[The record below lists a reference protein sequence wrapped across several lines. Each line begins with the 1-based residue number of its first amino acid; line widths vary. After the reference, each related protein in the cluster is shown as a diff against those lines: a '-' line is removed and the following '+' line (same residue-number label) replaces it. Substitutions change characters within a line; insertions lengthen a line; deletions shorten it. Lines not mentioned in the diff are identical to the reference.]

1 MYKSEIAI
9 CDGVLRLDV
18 DHVYA
23 RSSIGNQSTI
33 TQLLNQ
39 NFNQIQT
46 VTAGH
51 SDDCVQQVFRTL
63 CNFYLPPCG
72 NSTHPVPPSSIC
84 PEECKM
90 VQNKCQLTWDAVMLF
105 LTLDPIIYCNDTS
118 QLLFPIPHCCTDAG
132 LGLCLV
138 LSLTVTV
145 YLSPSLHFSKQCWH
159 CRQSTRGKSITADT
173 TGLDCGWSCCLYP
186 TGCSSS
192 GGCGST
198 DANTSPKI

>member
-9 CDGVLRLDV
+9 CDGVLKLDV

-23 RSSIGNQSTI
+23 RSSTGNQSTI
-33 TQLLNQ
+33 AQLLNQ

-51 SDDCVQQVFRTL
+51 SDDCVRQVFRTL

-84 PEECKM
+84 PEECQM
-90 VQNKCQLTWDAVMLF
+90 VQDKCQLTWDAVMLF

-145 YLSPSLHFSKQCWH
+145 SISFITLFPTMLALQAIHKRKEHHNGHHWPGLWVELLPSSYWLQ
-159 CRQSTRGKSITADT
+159 Q
-173 TGLDCGWSCCLYP
+173 
-186 TGCSSS
+186 
-192 GGCGST
+192 
-198 DANTSPKI
+198 

>member
-51 SDDCVQQVFRTL
+51 SDDCVRKVFRTL
-63 CNFYLPPCG
+63 CNFYLHPCG

-84 PEECKM
+84 LEECKM
-90 VQNKCQLTWDAVMLF
+90 VQDKCQLTWDAVMLF

-118 QLLFPIPHCCTDAG
+118 QLLFPVPHCCTDAG
-132 LGLCLV
+132 LGLCLHSSV
-138 LSLTVTV
+138 SHCDCLFISFITLFQTMLALQAIHKRKEHHSRHHWPGLWVELLPLSYWL
-145 YLSPSLHFSKQCWH
+145 Q
-159 CRQSTRGKSITADT
+159 Q
-173 TGLDCGWSCCLYP
+173 
-186 TGCSSS
+186 
-192 GGCGST
+192 
-198 DANTSPKI
+198 